1 LKGRLG
7 RLVRFA
13 LVGGVATGVQ
23 YVTLIVLVRAAGV
36 WPTAASAIGFM
47 VSAVG
52 NYLLNYYFT
61 FRSRG
66 SHGVAAGKFL
76 VLAGVGLAINSV
88 LMQVLVGAGWHYIL
102 AQVCATVVVFL
113 WNFVG
118 NSLWTFGVAQ
128 HGDVRSRP

>member
-1 LKGRLG
+1 MKGRYG
-7 RLVRFA
+7 RLARFA

-23 YVTLIVLVRAAGV
+23 YVTLIALVREAGI
-36 WPTAASAIGFM
+36 WPPVASAIGFV

-61 FRSRG
+61 FRSRR
-66 SHGVAAGKFL
+66 SHGVAVAKFMT
-76 VLAGVGLAINSV
+76 LAGVGLAINSV
-88 LMQVLVGAGWHYIL
+88 LMQVLVAAGWHYIL

-118 NSLWTFGVAQ
+118 NSLWTFGVAE
-128 HGDVRSRP
+128 HGS

>member
-1 LKGRLG
+1 MKGRFG
-7 RLVRFA
+7 QLVRFA

-23 YVTLIVLVRAAGV
+23 YLTLIALVREAGI
-36 WPTAASAIGFM
+36 WPPVASAIGFV

-61 FRSRG
+61 FRSGR
-66 SHGVAAGKFL
+66 SHGVAAAKFMA
-76 VLAGVGLAINSV
+76 LAAVGLAINSV

-118 NSLWTFGVAQ
+118 NSLWTFGVEER
-128 HGDVRSRP
+128 GDVRSRP